1 MRFIPAAVLLI
12 VGAAALLFARPAE
25 ARTAVATGAVPGP
38 VAVAPLD
45 PAAVHVQA
53 PADARAPA
61 RADERDYARREAES
75 PEVQEFVGGDC
86 GFAWFILFAALVVV
100 LILYLQ
106 KENKI

>member
-1 MRFIPAAVLLI
+1 MRFITSAVLVI

-25 ARTAVATGAVPGP
+25 ACTAFATGAAPGP
-38 VAVAPLD
+38 VAAAPLD
-45 PAAVHVQA
+45 PAPVHAQA
-53 PADARAPA
+53 LAQAQ
-61 RADERDYARREAES
+61 ADERDYAQREAES

-100 LILYLQ
+100 LVLYLQ